1 MLENLL
7 KRLAAMFPGND
18 YQSKLEQYIATRHP
32 QNAADVEMLER
43 QYFQDQQRGI
53 V

>member
-7 KRLAAMFPGND
+7 KRLAELFPGSN
-18 YQSKLEQYIATRHP
+18 YQSKLEQYIATRQP
-32 QNAADVEMLER
+32 QNTADVEMLER
-43 QYFQDQQRGI
+43 QYYQDRQRGI

>member
-7 KRLAAMFPGND
+7 KRLAQMFPGSN
-18 YQSKLEQYIATRHP
+18 YQSSLEQYIDTRHP

-43 QYFQDQQRGI
+43 QYFQDRQRGI

>member
-7 KRLAAMFPGND
+7 KHLAGLFPGSD

-32 QNAADVEMLER
+32 QNTADVEMMER
-43 QYFQDQQRGI
+43 QYYQDQQRGI

>member
-7 KRLAAMFPGND
+7 NRLAGLFPGNN
-18 YQSKLEQYIATRHP
+18 YQSRLEQYIATRHP
-32 QNAADVEMLER
+32 QNTADVEMMER
-43 QYFQDQQRGI
+43 QYYQDQQRGI

>member
-1 MLENLL
+1 MLANLL
-7 KRLAAMFPGND
+7 KRLAEMFPGNN
-18 YQSKLEQYIATRHP
+18 YQSSLEQYIDTRHP

-43 QYFQDQQRGI
+43 QYFQDRQRGI

>member
-7 KRLAAMFPGND
+7 KHLAQMFPGSK
-18 YQSKLEQYIATRHP
+18 YQSSLEQYIDTRQP

-43 QYFQDQQRGI
+43 QYFQDRQRGI

>member
-7 KRLAAMFPGND
+7 KRLAGLFPGSD
-18 YQSKLEQYIATRHP
+18 YQSSLEQYIDTRQP

-43 QYFQDQQRGI
+43 QYFQDRQRGI

>member
-1 MLENLL
+1 MLANLL
-7 KRLAAMFPGND
+7 QRLAQMFPGSN
-18 YQSKLEQYIATRHP
+18 YQSSLEQYIDTRQP

-43 QYFQDQQRGI
+43 QYFQDRQRGI

>member
-7 KRLAAMFPGND
+7 KRLARLFPGNN
-18 YQSKLEQYIATRHP
+18 YQSRLEQYIATRHP
-32 QNAADVEMLER
+32 QNTADVEMMER
-43 QYFQDQQRGI
+43 QYYQDRQRGI

>member
-7 KRLAAMFPGND
+7 KRLTGLFPGNN
-18 YQSKLEQYIATRHP
+18 YQSRLEQYIATRHP
-32 QNAADVEMLER
+32 QNTADVEMMER
-43 QYFQDQQRGI
+43 QYYQDRQRGI

>member
-7 KRLAAMFPGND
+7 KHLAELFPGSK
-18 YQSKLEQYIATRHP
+18 YQSSLEQYIDTRQP

-43 QYFQDQQRGI
+43 QYFQDRQRGI

>member
-7 KRLAAMFPGND
+7 KHLAELFPGSD

-32 QNAADVEMLER
+32 QNTADVEMLER
-43 QYFQDQQRGI
+43 QYYQDRQRGI

>member
-1 MLENLL
+1 MLANLL
-7 KRLAAMFPGND
+7 KRLAEMFPGNN
-18 YQSKLEQYIATRHP
+18 YQSSLEQYIDTRQP

-43 QYFQDQQRGI
+43 QYFQDRQRGI

>member
-1 MLENLL
+1 MLENIL
-7 KRLAAMFPGND
+7 KRLAQMFPGSK
-18 YQSKLEQYIATRHP
+18 YQSSLEQYIDTRQP

-43 QYFQDQQRGI
+43 QYFQDRQRGI

>member
-7 KRLAAMFPGND
+7 KRLAELFPGSD
-18 YQSKLEQYIATRHP
+18 YQSKLEQYIATRRP
-32 QNAADVEMLER
+32 QNTADVEMLER
-43 QYFQDQQRGI
+43 QYYQDRQRGI